1 MAATSGPETSSSE
14 VQFVYPYP
22 DPPTELAGVALFQEV
37 FWPRPGPELAR
48 TREGF
53 SVVVPRPPVDRME
66 YLFEL
71 RHQDGSRQLVCD
83 PGNPRRAPSPFGDK
97 SVLEFPEYRAPDWT
111 RVAALPRGDSVDLE
125 VACPG
130 LNLSMHVRIWSPSG
144 VTADRRLPLLLA
156 FDGLEYDLYSQLTQF
171 LDHEVNRGE
180 LPPFRAA
187 LLHPVR
193 RDQDYSASPEFA
205 RVLSEEVIPQ
215 IEQLIPVRP
224 GPAGRVAMGASLGAV
239 AALHLQWERPGAVGG
254 LLLQS
259 GSFFNHHYFS
269 QELPFDPVERICM
282 FTERIHQAVAAAAPV
297 PAALTCGVVEVTL
310 LASTAMTSSLGRLR
324 YPAELHHLRDAHNWV
339 AWRDAFDPHLKDLL
353 LRVFG

>member
-1 MAATSGPETSSSE
+1 VAATSGPETSSSE
-14 VQFVYPYP
+14 VHFLYP
-22 DPPTELAGVALFQEV
+22 DPSTELAGVALFQEV
-37 FWPRPGPELAR
+37 FWPRSGPELTR

-111 RVAALPRGDSVDLE
+111 MVAAFPPGDSLNLE
-125 VACPG
+125 IACPG
-130 LNLSMHVRIWSPSG
+130 LNLSMPARIWSPAEVG
-144 VTADRRLPLLLA
+144 PEPRLPLLLA
-156 FDGLEYDLYSQLTQF
+156 FDGLEYDLYSHLTQF
-171 LDHEVNRGE
+171 LDHQVNRGE

-193 RDQDYSASPEFA
+193 RDQDYSASPEFT
-205 RVLSEEVIPQ
+205 RVVAEEVIPQ
-215 IEQLIPVRP
+215 IEQVIPVRT
-224 GPAGRVAMGASLGAV
+224 GPSGRVAMGASLGAV
-239 AALHLQWERPGAVGG
+239 AALHLQWERPGVVGG

-282 FTERIHQAVAAAAPV
+282 FTERIHQAAAATAPV
-297 PAALTCGVVEVTL
+297 PAALTCGVVEETL
-310 LASTAMTSSLGRLR
+310 LASTAMGSSLGRLG
-324 YPAELHHLRDAHNWV
+324 YSAELHRLRDGHNWV

>member
-1 MAATSGPETSSSE
+1 VAPTSGPETSSSE
-14 VQFVYPYP
+14 VRFLYP
-22 DPPTELAGVALFQEV
+22 DLSTELAGVALFQEV
-37 FWPRPGPELAR
+37 FWPRSGPELTR

-53 SVVVPRPPVDRME
+53 SIVVPRPPVDRME

-83 PGNPRRAPSPFGDK
+83 PGNPKRAPSPFGDK
-97 SVLEFPEYRAPDWT
+97 SVLEFPEYHAPDWS
-111 RVAALPRGDSVDLE
+111 RVAAYPRGESVDLE
-125 VACPG
+125 FACPG
-130 LNLSMHVRIWSPSG
+130 LNLSMPARIWSPAG
-144 VTADRRLPLLLA
+144 VSSDRRLPLLLA

-171 LDHEVNRGE
+171 FDHEVNRGD
-180 LPPFRAA
+180 LPLFRAA

-193 RDQDYSASPEFA
+193 RDQDYSASPGFT

-269 QELPFDPVERICM
+269 QQLPFDPVERICM
-282 FTERIHQAVAAAAPV
+282 FTERIHQAAAAAAPV
-297 PAALTCGVVEVTL
+297 PAALTCGVVEGTL
-310 LASTAMTSSLGRLR
+310 LASTAMASSLGRLR
-324 YPAELHHLRDAHNWV
+324 YSAELHRLRDAHNWV

-353 LRVFG
+353 IRVFG